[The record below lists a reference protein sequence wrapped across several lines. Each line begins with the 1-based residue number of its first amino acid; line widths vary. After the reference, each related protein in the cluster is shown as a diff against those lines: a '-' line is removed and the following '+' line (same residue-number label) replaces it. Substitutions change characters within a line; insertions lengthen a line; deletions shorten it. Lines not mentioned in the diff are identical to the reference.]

1 MLDAVAPRPQAALA
15 KDKERLLAII
25 KERSFLTKGGPFK
38 LASGAM
44 SDYYLDMKP
53 TTFSPEG
60 LALIGEIAFS
70 MVRDDPGVDSIGGLE
85 LGALPI
91 ISAVSMRSHAER
103 PIDGFIVRKEKK
115 GHGTDKKIDGNFR
128 PNTNVVLFEDVTTR
142 GGSVMEAVRAVR
154 AQGGTV
160 KKIITIVDR
169 LEGAAGNLKK
179 EGLELEAIFTIDDLR
194 R

>member
-1 MLDAVAPRPQAALA
+1 MLHAVAPRPQAALA

-70 MVRDDPGVDSIGGLE
+70 MVRDDPRRRTR
-85 LGALPI
+85 
-91 ISAVSMRSHAER
+91 SAVWSSERCRSSAR
-103 PIDGFIVRKEKK
+103 
-115 GHGTDKKIDGNFR
+115 
-128 PNTNVVLFEDVTTR
+128 
-142 GGSVMEAVRAVR
+142 
-154 AQGGTV
+154 
-160 KKIITIVDR
+160 
-169 LEGAAGNLKK
+169 
-179 EGLELEAIFTIDDLR
+179 
-194 R
+194 